1 MEPNEDNIVQL
12 IERTARNT
20 ENLLKFHAHLLKKRA
35 KNQSDLEELLI
46 DVTSGAAVL
55 VASLADWFRPLGQE
69 KTDVLDVLVDK
80 LNGLRR

>member
-1 MEPNEDNIVQL
+1 MEPNEDNIARL

-35 KNQSDLEELLI
+35 KKQGDLEELLI
-46 DVTSGAAVL
+46 GVTSGAAVL
-55 VASLADWFRPLGQE
+55 VASLADWFRPFGQE

-80 LNGLRR
+80 LNGLQR